1 MKELIFVNIKCGYH
15 FHQIFL
21 QKKFNS
27 IFIEYG
33 NMKGE
38 QVSISKFSIKILTLR
53 TWINNDNT
61 TFKAYCHAGREESS
75 ITIFI
80 LLLLL
85 TNTLS
90 QWINLHQVQSGE
102 TRFIFLTAWSGSLD
116 ISICLIIHVKITDY
130 KVCNISNI
138 IEKINCIRHLI

>member
-1 MKELIFVNIKCGYH
+1 MYRIAEIKKILNWNCVSFIILCSVEFRLCSSKPKSKFWMKQLISINIKCGYYCH
-15 FHQIFL
+15 KIFL
-21 QKKFNS
+21 LKKFNS
-27 IFIEYG
+27 IFKEYE

-90 QWINLHQVQSGE
+90 QWINLHQV
-102 TRFIFLTAWSGSLD
+102 
-116 ISICLIIHVKITDY
+116 
-130 KVCNISNI
+130 
-138 IEKINCIRHLI
+138 